1 MPIYVDLWQ
10 SRLLTKLR
18 HFDHYCTLYVSNTFR
33 NWQLNKRTMSKSSR
47 ALYSYSKLPG
57 IVKTCDLWFILQVTR
72 SRFLIQPQRGTPR
85 PDPLV
90 QDITH
95 PLVNLPGG
103 QTAPQAPP
111 RGFLTPP
118 AVPSTTTVG
127 RIQKRTG
134 GASTWGSV
142 PTPPSTTPPPEA
154 VNITRQWTVVK
165 EKCHLI
171 LVRPLRNSYTGVFI
185 SKIFS
190 LIDLDYSY
198 IVW

>member
-1 MPIYVDLWQ
+1 MTIKAINK
-10 SRLLTKLR
+10 TKY
-18 HFDHYCTLYVSNTFR
+18 FDYYCTLYVSNTFR
-33 NWQLNKRTMSKSSR
+33 HWQRNKRTLSKSSR

-57 IVKTCDLWFILQVTR
+57 IVQIYDLFFILQVTR
-72 SRFLIQPQRGTPR
+72 THFLIQPQRGTPR

-95 PLVNLPGG
+95 PSVSPPGG
-103 QTAPQAPP
+103 QNAPQAPP

-127 RIQKRTG
+127 VIPRRTG

-154 VNITRQWTVVK
+154 VNITRLSTVVK

-171 LVRPLRNSYTGVFI
+171 LVSPLRNPYIQAFLSQQLLALVY
-185 SKIFS
+185 
-190 LIDLDYSY
+190 LDYSY